1 MKIVSHRRTIEVGG
15 VPLEAVRKPL
25 PEAVG
30 ELERLARSGRAD
42 EAHAL
47 ALVLLEQVESAAMV
61 TVADADAA
69 NQLGMFFSN
78 RFFDVEARRALT
90 RALEGLLGTGQ
101 KDNVLLAGIHNNL
114 GQLDERAGELESAQD
129 HLEKALLL
137 QRGASGHPVAV
148 AYTEDNLG
156 AVLMGRGLL
165 DRAEGLQ
172 QQALATLQ
180 KAGPKYRD
188 DVATVLGNL
197 GVLYR
202 KRGDASR
209 ARACLLRA
217 LDLHLQVAPLETGN
231 ARVPLVNLV
240 GLLLETGDDAS
251 ADELVDMLLRVGG
264 SRIGAA
270 HHPIAVA
277 LSSLAKQAFASFRLG
292 LAERLATRALA
303 LLEVTAGGAAEPA
316 LQMVQLLANVHS
328 AKGNH
333 EAAERGLL
341 RALETTRADP
351 QKSAEL
357 MIDFGKALRAR
368 GKGAE
373 QAAASMFERAIA
385 HLRARGNPSMPA
397 ELQLLGSALG
407 NLALLHFDLDD
418 SPRADA
424 LYGEALALG
433 SRQALGNE
441 YPWLVYSRALLH
453 YHLERYDEARDGM
466 RRALRLWT
474 RQRGTAHPFVA
485 TALANLALVHW
496 ATGDRV
502 AAQRA
507 FDRAARAQAPE
518 LQRMLLVGTERERL
532 EAARQTQG
540 DLFKRISFCFDAGAR
555 AAVARGAAQI
565 LLQRKAAVLDALA
578 LTHTRIREQ
587 LDSVSRERFDQLA
600 ELRQRMSSKALGASL
615 FGTLADPS
623 EVSAWQVEEER
634 LQSELSHAGALGLVG
649 LQPVTLQAVRATLSA
664 GAVLLELVRWSVFDP
679 QRTGRGIPWRG
690 ERYAAMVL
698 RPRGEPQWFDVGDAA
713 EVDAAVARL
722 RELLRDPDSD
732 TADVD
737 AAAAELNRRLITPCE
752 GLLVG
757 CRLLHVAPDGELN
770 LLPFG
775 VLGPIGGPKL
785 VERFTLNHVGSG
797 RDLMREPQACSPGT
811 EVHAF
816 VDADFDAGARA
827 GAGLRLQPLPG
838 TRREAAVLQAHFT
851 HCIVHAG
858 AAACVAAV
866 KALHRPALVHIAT
879 HGVFAPPSGA
889 PRPLWRTDTISLS
902 GELVFLQSAGPAA
915 IDNPMLSVGL
925 ALAGANA
932 SVPGRPAGF
941 ISAAEL
947 AGVDLRGTEVVV
959 LSACETGLGVA
970 AYGDE
975 FAGLRRAFTIA
986 GAQSQVISLWAVDD
1000 DAAAALMG
1008 EYYDRLVAGQGR
1020 AEALAKAQQAVRDR
1034 PRFAHPNVWAAFAA
1048 WGQAGPLSNVLR
1060 QSASVPR

>member
-1 MKIVSHRRTIEVGG
+1 MRSPPQSPSGNLKVGSPAASMKIVSHRRTIEVGG

-231 ARVPLVNLV
+231 ARIPLVNLV

-385 HLRARGNPSMPA
+385 QLRARGNPSMPA
-397 ELQLLGSALG
+397 GLQLLGSALG

-433 SRQALGNE
+433 SRQALGND

-453 YHLERYDEARDGM
+453 YHLE
-466 RRALRLWT
+466 ALRGGPG
-474 RQRGTAHPFVA
+474 RHAA
-485 TALANLALVHW
+485 
-496 ATGDRV
+496 RV
-502 AAQRA
+502 APLDA
-507 FDRAARAQAPE
+507 AARYRSS
-518 LQRMLLVGTERERL
+518 LRRHG
-532 EAARQTQG
+532 
-540 DLFKRISFCFDAGAR
+540 AGQP
-555 AAVARGAAQI
+555 G
-565 LLQRKAAVLDALA
+565 
-578 LTHTRIREQ
+578 
-587 LDSVSRERFDQLA
+587 
-600 ELRQRMSSKALGASL
+600 
-615 FGTLADPS
+615 
-623 EVSAWQVEEER
+623 
-634 LQSELSHAGALGLVG
+634 AGALGDRG
-649 LQPVTLQAVRATLSA
+649 Q
-664 GAVLLELVRWSVFDP
+664 
-679 QRTGRGIPWRG
+679 GRG
-690 ERYAAMVL
+690 A
-698 RPRGEPQWFDVGDAA
+698 
-713 EVDAAVARL
+713 ARL
-722 RELLRDPDSD
+722 R
-732 TADVD
+732 
-737 AAAAELNRRLITPCE
+737 PC
-752 GLLVG
+752 
-757 CRLLHVAPDGELN
+757 
-770 LLPFG
+770 
-775 VLGPIGGPKL
+775 
-785 VERFTLNHVGSG
+785 
-797 RDLMREPQACSPGT
+797 
-811 EVHAF
+811 
-816 VDADFDAGARA
+816 RA
-827 GAGLRLQPLPG
+827 GAG
-838 TRREAAVLQAHFT
+838 
-851 HCIVHAG
+851 AG
-858 AAACVAAV
+858 AAAHAAGGD
-866 KALHRPALVHIAT
+866 R
-879 HGVFAPPSGA
+879 
-889 PRPLWRTDTISLS
+889 
-902 GELVFLQSAGPAA
+902 
-915 IDNPMLSVGL
+915 
-925 ALAGANA
+925 AGA
-932 SVPGRPAGF
+932 AGGG
-941 ISAAEL
+941 A
-947 AGVDLRGTEVVV
+947 RR
-959 LSACETGLGVA
+959 
-970 AYGDE
+970 
-975 FAGLRRAFTIA
+975 RRATCSSA
-986 GAQSQVISLWAVDD
+986 SRSAST
-1000 DAAAALMG
+1000 
-1008 EYYDRLVAGQGR
+1008 R
-1020 AEALAKAQQAVRDR
+1020 APAVRLR
-1034 PRFAHPNVWAAFAA
+1034 AVRRRSCCSARQRFSTRW
-1048 WGQAGPLSNVLR
+1048 R
-1060 QSASVPR
+1060 